1 MGECLTFTSK
11 SACLMILATL
21 CITLVIWTVIET
33 SQKPEENVVG
43 LIKKANM
50 TYSGHHAVCA
60 INSSL
65 SIDHV
70 SLALTS
76 TYQKYFQENDG
87 ELITTARLKTKQVT
101 LTKDKRT
108 LCKCL
113 CDRNVTNNDLLEAIQ
128 HIKRN
133 KANRY

>member
-1 MGECLTFTSK
+1 MCFEGIVFRLNF
-11 SACLMILATL
+11 
-21 CITLVIWTVIET
+21 
-33 SQKPEENVVG
+33 
-43 LIKKANM
+43 
-50 TYSGHHAVCA
+50 
-60 INSSL
+60 
-65 SIDHV
+65 
-70 SLALTS
+70 
-76 TYQKYFQENDG
+76 F
-87 ELITTARLKTKQVT
+87 RLKTKQVT